1 VCQRLLADQGAGHRR
16 DPYQRPAAPAA
27 LRRGDPG
34 QPHPGQQPATHGCLG
49 IGNGLVASL
58 TWAVGPSAAPPPPTT
73 SPTPTCST
81 SSGSRAPTQ
90 RLQHRRIEMTVVW
103 CACRPLRGVGRV
115 DMVAVSRR
123 VQTLL
128 FSDIVGSRTAFG
140 IWGRVPGERLDDM
153 RCFDPEDL
161 SRHSSSRESFRA
173 GHRPALSHAA
183 RTAGT
188 LDRMVKVRRQAY
200 RSRKR
205 RARPR
210 GIRRFPAAP
219 RCRRC

>member
-128 FSDIVGSRTAFG
+128 FSDIVGSPTAFG
-140 IWGRVPGERLDDM
+140 ISWDHGPPSGFGDASPASGSMTCAALIPRTSRATPLVVSRSGRDTV
-153 RCFDPEDL
+153 
-161 SRHSSSRESFRA
+161 
-173 GHRPALSHAA
+173 
-183 RTAGT
+183 
-188 LDRMVKVRRQAY
+188 
-200 RSRKR
+200 
-205 RARPR
+205 
-210 GIRRFPAAP
+210 P
-219 RCRRC
+219 RCLTRHERQELWIEW